1 MALVMIARNEARC
14 IKRSLLSAKNH
25 VDRMVVLDTGST
37 DDTVAIARN
46 CGADV
51 HHFEWTGD
59 FSVARNVALDIADA
73 DWNLVL
79 DADEWIEEGG
89 ESLQEIKT
97 NALSLGVVLVKSES
111 GSDAQRSENN
121 SWISRLLP
129 RGVHYAGRVHE
140 QPISDLPKVR
150 VPLVLGH
157 DGYSASQLAM
167 KRGRNRPLLLQEL
180 QQNPNEPYVLYQIGK
195 DHEIYDEFSTASDY
209 YLQAADLLTSSAPYR
224 HELFTRLLYC
234 LSKSE
239 RLEQAITIAG
249 EMMGEWPESPDFFF
263 TVGNLFLDWAIL
275 HPEQALQ
282 QWLPMA
288 EAAWLR
294 CLDIGER
301 PELEGSV
308 VGRGSFLAA
317 HNLAVIY
324 QGLNKS
330 EKAEQYEQLAK
341 SLRNKNS
348 AAMA

>member
-14 IKRSLLSAKNH
+14 IRRSLLSAKNF

-37 DDTVAIARN
+37 DDTVAIATD

-59 FSVARNVALDIADA
+59 FSAARNIALDIANA

-79 DADEWIEEGG
+79 DADEWIKDGG
-89 ESLQEIKT
+89 EDLQEIK
-97 NALSLGVVLVKSES
+97 NSRPSIGVVLVISES
-111 GSDAQRSENN
+111 GTNAQRSENN

-129 RGVHYAGRVHE
+129 RGVHYTGRVHE

-157 DGYSASQLAM
+157 DGYSASQLAI

-180 QQNPNEPYVLYQIGK
+180 RQSPNDPYILYQIGK
-195 DHEIYDEFSTASDY
+195 DHEVYDEFSTACDY
-209 YLQAADLLTSSAPYR
+209 YLQAADVLTSTPPYR

-234 LSKSE
+234 LSKSG
-239 RLEQAITIAG
+239 RLEQAIAIAG
-249 EMMGEWPESPDFFF
+249 EMMDEWPKSPDFFF

-282 QWLPMA
+282 QWLPLA

-301 PELEGSV
+301 PELEGSTI
-308 VGRGSFLAA
+308 GRGSFLAA

-324 QGLNKS
+324 QGQNES
-330 EKAEQYEQLAK
+330 QKAERYFQLAE
-341 SLRNKNS
+341 SLRNKS
-348 AAMA
+348 